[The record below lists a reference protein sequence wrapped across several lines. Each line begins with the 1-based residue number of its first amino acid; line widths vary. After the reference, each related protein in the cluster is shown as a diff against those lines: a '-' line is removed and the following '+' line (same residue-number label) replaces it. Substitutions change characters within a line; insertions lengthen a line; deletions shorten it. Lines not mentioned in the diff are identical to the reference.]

1 MPNYRIKMTRV
12 YETIFEVHAPSQD
25 DAWKQFEAMGDVNR
39 YAEEMEQCCVTE
51 ENIDFDFS
59 VKLPEGDKFAR
70 KCDATGEPMNEG
82 WCIGDGEYYA
92 KYEKDVLIELSKRG
106 YASLSSAYEDDV
118 CYWTEWED
126 EDDFQYVIK
135 DGELVEIE

>member
-1 MPNYRIKMTRV
+1 MVKRLLVNNKKPNK
-12 YETIFEVHAPSQD
+12 
-25 DAWKQFEAMGDVNR
+25 KQKVEQVDVKTVNR

-59 VKLPEGDKFAR
+59 VKLPEGEKFAR

-92 KYEKDVLIELSKRG
+92 KYEKDVLAELSKRG

-118 CYWTEWED
+118 CYWTEWD
-126 EDDFQYVIK
+126 NEDDFQYVVK

>member
-1 MPNYRIKMTRV
+1 MSNYRIKMTRV
-12 YETIFEVHAPSQD
+12 YETIFEFDATSQQ
-25 DAWKQFEAMGDVNR
+25 DAWNQFEALENEK
-39 YAEEMEQCCVTE
+39 YAVELEQCCVTE
-51 ENIDFDFS
+51 EKVDFDFS
-59 VKLPEGDKFAR
+59 SDLPEGEKFAR

-126 EDDFQYVIK
+126 EDDYQYVVK
-135 DGELVEIE
+135 DGKLVEIE